1 MMRTYLFT
9 TILTIF
15 SFQAFANICTETLP
29 LPLGL
34 ENFQGFIT
42 FSEENSDGKTYRKV
56 TDQEEIFVPGLTR
69 EIYQSIKESPKD
81 IAKLFGAELI
91 SEINTNN
98 FRLGI
103 PVLGLDLTFDVEV
116 QETSKDSL
124 SIELKNFNTFF
135 QKGTA
140 QLEIKSFDNNG
151 ATLALNGEALIP
163 KTASTIFIY
172 GVGGENNFKKL
183 LQTEID
189 NQIAAALLRF
199 SKFNSADK

>member
-1 MMRTYLFT
+1 MMKTYLFT
-9 TILTIF
+9 IVLTVF
-15 SFQAFANICTETLP
+15 SFQAFANICTDTLP
-29 LPLGL
+29 HPLGL

-69 EIYQSIKESPKD
+69 EIYQGIKESPSD

-91 SEINTNN
+91 SEINSNN

-135 QKGTA
+135 HKGTA

-183 LQTEID
+183 LQTEVD